1 MGKMTGASFH
11 EPSAFDARARI
22 IGFFGQHL
30 KAEPA
35 RVSKQRNP

>member
-1 MGKMTGASFH
+1 MTGASFH

-30 KAEPA
+30 KG
-35 RVSKQRNP
+35 